1 MSVSLAVRST
11 KSSNKRKMMH
21 EPGDLRIV
29 SEGEYLVG
37 DAGDPAYFYVKNDS
51 PCIVISQLSPLS
63 TPQDDRYVVLMNDK
77 TLIVEHTQL
86 KIGDSN
92 AAIRY

>member
-1 MSVSLAVRST
+1 MKFS
-11 KSSNKRKMMH
+11 KKRKMMH

-37 DAGDPAYFYVKNDS
+37 DAGNPSYFYVKNDS
-51 PCIVISQLSPLS
+51 PCIVLNRLSPFA

-77 TLIVEHTQL
+77 TLIVEQRQL
-86 KIGDSN
+86 KIGDNN
-92 AAIRY
+92 ATVRH